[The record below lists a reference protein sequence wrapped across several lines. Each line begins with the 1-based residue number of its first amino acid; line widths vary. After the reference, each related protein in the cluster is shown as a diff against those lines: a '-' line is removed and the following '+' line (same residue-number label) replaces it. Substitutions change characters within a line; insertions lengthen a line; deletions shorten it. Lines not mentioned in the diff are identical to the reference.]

1 MRRSTRTAAA
11 SASRPPGHLPP
22 LLLPR
27 RALFLEG
34 GSPPLGV
41 VLPGVPRGQ
50 AELTLAA
57 GEGLLLYTD
66 GLVER
71 RGEAI
76 DTGSTASPPPCAIG
90 RTCAPD
96 ALVEALYDE
105 LLRDAAGDD
114 DVCLL
119 YFQRCP

>member
-1 MRRSTRTAAA
+1 M
-11 SASRPPGHLPP
+11 
-22 LLLPR
+22 
-27 RALFLEG
+27 
-34 GSPPLGV
+34 
-41 VLPGVPRGQ
+41 LPGVPRGQ

-71 RGEAI
+71 RGESL
-76 DTGSTASPPPCAIG
+76 DTGLDRLVAAV
-90 RTCAPD
+90 RDRADARPD
-96 ALVEALYDE
+96 ELVEALYDE